1 MLILEGVS
9 QSCVG
14 AASEVGTSLR
24 GSLEPGY
31 TGGQEVSWLQQEEGH
46 SRGGWVSRAQHGSC
60 LEIEL
65 AVAKVE
71 VGGLCGI
78 SLLPLREISHV

>member
-1 MLILEGVS
+1 M
-9 QSCVG
+9 
-14 AASEVGTSLR
+14 
-24 GSLEPGY
+24 
-31 TGGQEVSWLQQEEGH
+31 
-46 SRGGWVSRAQHGSC
+46 SRAQHGSC

-78 SLLPLREISHV
+78 SLLPSREISHV